1 MTGSG
6 DDNERENGSI
16 YAYLEAL
23 MWTICTSL
31 GDKINLFRC
40 KMNMTIVLSNGIK
53 LRRSLG

>member
-53 LRRSLG
+53 